1 MLDRLNDFNL
11 AYIPLAFLIAG
22 ACMTAW
28 SLLRGR
34 GSR

>member
-1 MLDRLNDFNL
+1 MDHVNDVNL
-11 AYIPLAFLIAG
+11 AYISLAILIAG

-34 GSR
+34 RRR

>member
-1 MLDRLNDFNL
+1 MDRLNDVNL
-11 AYIPLAFLIAG
+11 AYIPLAFLAVG

-34 GSR
+34 RRR